1 MPRKTTYG
9 SLDPETSG
17 GRIAILLRDVWGGN
31 QRKMAEDVGV
41 TQPAISKVVRGDQPP
56 GRRLLELVAA
66 DPKVNPDWVLRG
78 VGGPTPAP
86 APEATGGDWMV
97 PVAGCILP
105 SHPRRHAAL
114 FTGARLP
121 VATFYRSESRYL
133 LAVQRG
139 DPVVRAEGERVA
151 PGDHLLMEAD
161 RDIWLS
167 NRMVLVGKL
176 VALRL
181 GGERGADYALG
192 RADMNP
198 ATRELKFTCFGVL
211 GPPAQADSMATTTA
225 SEDSST
231 STTGPRPEVGGTK
244 SFVTAPPR
252 GRGVMLSPTGTSV
265 GTLAKTEPI
274 LPTPPTEPA
283 PDSRDEVRQVL
294 ISISDVVG
302 YCALLIR
309 T

>member
-9 SLDPETSG
+9 PLDPETSG

-31 QRKMAEDVGV
+31 QRKMAEDGGV
-41 TQPAISKVVRGDQPP
+41 SQPAISKVVRGDQPP

-86 APEATGGDWMV
+86 APESTGGDWMV

-105 SHPRRHAAL
+105 GHPRRHAAL
-114 FTGARLP
+114 LTGARLP

-133 LAVQRG
+133 LAVQSG
-139 DPVVRAEGERVA
+139 DPVVPAEGERVD

-161 RDIWLS
+161 RDAWLG

-181 GGERGADYALG
+181 GGGRGVDFALA
-192 RADMNP
+192 RVALDP
-198 ATRELKFTCFGVL
+198 ATRRFRFTCFGIE
-211 GPPAQADSMATTTA
+211 GPPAQAGAGAIPAPSEGSDTNPASTAPGASERRSSEDLSGKRRLNIYRGSSAGASTA
-225 SEDSST
+225 SV
-231 STTGPRPEVGGTK
+231 PVQ
-244 SFVTAPPR
+244 PP
-252 GRGVMLSPTGTSV
+252 
-265 GTLAKTEPI
+265 
-274 LPTPPTEPA
+274 PPTEPVPA
-283 PDSRDEVRQVL
+283 NREALP
-294 ISISDVVG
+294 SIDDVVG
-302 YCALLIR
+302 YCVLLIR
-309 T
+309 M